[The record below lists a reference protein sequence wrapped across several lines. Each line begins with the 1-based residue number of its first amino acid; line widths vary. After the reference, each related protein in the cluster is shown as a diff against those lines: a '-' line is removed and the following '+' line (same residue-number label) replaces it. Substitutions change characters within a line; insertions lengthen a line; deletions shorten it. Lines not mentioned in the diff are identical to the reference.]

1 MNEHV
6 DDVITVE
13 ADEMEII
20 DNETGE
26 TIECGDKFKTAKIV
40 GGAVGLGI
48 IIFVLCKKKIKKGVY
63 DLATKYV
70 AKHSEEY
77 SSEVTEEE

>member
-26 TIECGDKFKTAKIV
+26 TIECGDKFKTAKIFTKCPFRV
-40 GGAVGLGI
+40 V
-48 IIFVLCKKKIKKGVY
+48 KG
-63 DLATKYV
+63 
-70 AKHSEEY
+70 
-77 SSEVTEEE
+77 